1 MQHRVDTCAAA
12 QRICTSLFEM
22 SAVQLERFACVYTS
36 HVSNLSF
43 YSPDKTFR

>member
-1 MQHRVDTCAAA
+1 MAEVDRRLCA
-12 QRICTSLFEM
+12 
-22 SAVQLERFACVYTS
+22 QLERFACVYTS